1 MKNICLAL
9 VVAVTVFLPSV
20 FSGEHDRAVIEIPYS
35 HASQLGLS
43 NDPRG
48 YMAMTKYFP
57 DDVLYIT
64 YHDEDLD
71 IRSARTLVIAQL
83 IQTVPGSRRRIVK
96 KVPLSV
102 PAPPEPVGSKLLRDI
117 YTGDQSL
124 DVFFPGPVYVIVQA
138 MTPGGVKYLRS
149 SVIHIADDEIAPLAQ
164 KRIADYYTS
173 MIGFSN
179 DPFGDHNLAEYYPD
193 EYIYIY
199 VMDNGL
205 LREDPKTRVTA
216 RLVQKRRRPGEK
228 NVVRKVT
235 LQRADARAEKID
247 IDLPALYKGFIPLD
261 AFRPGYAQLFIDASS
276 PGSMGLT
283 RQSAIRIMELVD

>member
-9 VVAVTVFLPSV
+9 VVAVTVFLPSA
-20 FSGEHDRAVIEIPYS
+20 FAGEPKPVEIEIPFS

-43 NDPRG
+43 NDPLG
-48 YMAMTKYFP
+48 YMAMTEYSP

-64 YHDEDLD
+64 FHDMDLD
-71 IRSARTLVIAQL
+71 IASDRTLVSALL

-96 KVPLSV
+96 RVTLGVP
-102 PAPPEPVGSKLLRDI
+102 PPEPVGKKLPRDI

-124 DVFFPGPVYVIVQA
+124 DVFFPGPVHVIVQA

-149 SVIHIADDEIAPLAQ
+149 SVIHIADDEMEPLAQ
-164 KRIADYYTS
+164 KRIADFYTS

-179 DPFGDHNLAEYYPD
+179 DPFGEHNLAEYYPD

-205 LREDPKTRVTA
+205 VRESPKTRVTA
-216 RLVQKRRRPGEK
+216 RLVQKKRRPGKRTWLERSLWT
-228 NVVRKVT
+228 VR
-235 LQRADARAEKID
+235 I
-247 IDLPALYKGFIPLD
+247 F
-261 AFRPGYAQLFIDASS
+261 AQ
-276 PGSMGLT
+276 
-283 RQSAIRIMELVD
+283 